1 MFYDPRENLRP
12 DPLTHNP
19 LNALIAPRPIGWI
32 GSVSA
37 RGDHNL
43 APFSYFNAVSAD
55 PPLVIFAPNEKSGG
69 GPKDTLANVR
79 EIREFTVSIV
89 SESLA
94 QAMNETSREVAR
106 GVNEFELAGLTPV
119 TSHSVRPCHVAEAQ
133 AVLEC
138 TVWDIVALPSRPGGR
153 GSHLVIGAVIGIHID
168 DELIV
173 DGRVETKVL
182 APVSRL
188 GYFDYGVV
196 RDPFEMKRPD

>member
-1 MFYDPRENLRP
+1 MVFVVRFGEVVEGPAAHGGHHVFQVAGAGNQNHRHVGQAFPR
-12 DPLTHNP
+12 H
-19 LNALIAPRPIGWI
+19 
-32 GSVSA
+32 VQ
-37 RGDHNL
+37 
-43 APFSYFNAVSAD
+43 

-119 TSHSVRPCHVAEAQ
+119 TSHSVRPCHVAEAR

>member
-1 MFYDPRENLRP
+1 MEGRHRP
-12 DPLTHNP
+12 PPALLTFAAHTPCRANHNP
-19 LNALIAPRPIGWI
+19 EPL
-32 GSVSA
+32 A
-37 RGDHNL
+37 R
-43 APFSYFNAVSAD
+43 
-55 PPLVIFAPNEKSGG
+55 
-69 GPKDTLANVR
+69 
-79 EIREFTVSIV
+79 
-89 SESLA
+89 
-94 QAMNETSREVAR
+94 AMNETSREVAR
-106 GVNEFELAGLTPV
+106 GIDEFELAGLTAAP
-119 TSHSVRPCHVAEAQ
+119 SRCVRPYHVAEAR

-138 TVWDIVALPSRPGGR
+138 EVWKIVALPSRPGGR